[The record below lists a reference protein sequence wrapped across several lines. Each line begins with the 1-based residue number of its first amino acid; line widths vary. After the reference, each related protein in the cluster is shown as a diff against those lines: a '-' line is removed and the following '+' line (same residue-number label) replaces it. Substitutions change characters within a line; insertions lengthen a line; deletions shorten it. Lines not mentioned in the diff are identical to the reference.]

1 MPRKLL
7 VARIRRIAK
16 YQRWVIAALVVNV
29 VLTFL
34 IVTLALGQSDNGS
47 LGQQLA
53 RIVGLSATIFM
64 MTSLYMLAKQL
75 SNSVLAAAAT
85 ALMLIPI
92 LSFIVLLI
100 YNQRATKFLREY
112 GIKVGLFG
120 ANPRRILVRE

>member
-1 MPRKLL
+1 
-7 VARIRRIAK
+7 
-16 YQRWVIAALVVNV
+16 VIAALVVNV
-29 VLTFL
+29 VLTFM